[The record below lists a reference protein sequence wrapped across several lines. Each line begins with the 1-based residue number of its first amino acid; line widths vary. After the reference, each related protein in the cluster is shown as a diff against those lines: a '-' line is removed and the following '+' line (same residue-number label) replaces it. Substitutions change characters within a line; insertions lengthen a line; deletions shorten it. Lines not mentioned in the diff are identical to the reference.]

1 MISLDFTDLGLAFG
15 LVAIAI
21 ALSAW
26 QKLGLE
32 GQFFWASLR
41 TVVQLGVVGY
51 VLAVVFAP
59 TGQHPAIVI
68 AVLLI
73 LLTLISIFTRNR
85 ISRKIPNLLGWVWA
99 SLFISTLLI
108 LLYVNFLVIQ
118 PPTWYDPQYWIPLAA
133 LILGQCLNGA
143 IIAGERLVS
152 TLNAHQMEI
161 ETQLCLGATPEQAI
175 APYRKDAIQ
184 AALMPTLNGMMTV
197 GLITLPGVLS
207 GQLLAGVEP
216 LDGVSYQVLILLMLA
231 LANLMTTLL
240 LTYGISRQFF
250 NPDAQ
255 FQRF

>member
-1 MISLDFTDLGLAFG
+1 MISLDFTDLGLSFG

-32 GQFFWASLR
+32 GQLFLATLR
-41 TVVQLGVVGY
+41 SIVQLGVVGY

-59 TGQHPAIVI
+59 TGQNPVIVI

-85 ISRKIPNLLGWVWA
+85 ISRKIPHLLGWVWG
-99 SLFISTLLI
+99 SLFFSTLLI

-118 PPTWYDPQYWIPLAA
+118 PSPWYNPQYWIPLAA
-133 LILGQCLNGA
+133 LILGQSLNGA
-143 IIAGERLVS
+143 MVAGERLVS
-152 TLNAHQMEI
+152 TLNSHQFEI

-175 APYRKDAIQ
+175 APYRKEAIQ
-184 AALMPTLNGMMTV
+184 AALIPTLNGMMTV

-207 GQLLAGVEP
+207 GQLLAGVDP
-216 LDGVSYQVLILLMLA
+216 LDAVSYQVLILLMLA
-231 LANLMTTLL
+231 IANLMTTLL
-240 LTYGISRQFF
+240 LTAGISRQFF
-250 NPDAQ
+250 NQDAQ
-255 FQRF
+255 FKRF